1 MEPVHEDPARPSGNA
16 TETASS
22 LGEAA
27 DRISKRISS
36 AIVIAG
42 ALIGLAVY
50 TKPVPNHFQ
59 AFAAGGELFRV
70 NAKSGTVIACNTVR
84 CMTVVQRGQ
93 RLMSYRQGRLFQS
106 PAAAP
111 APALAPPAAPAP
123 PPSPEPAAAPAPP
136 EARK

>member
-1 MEPVHEDPARPSGNA
+1 MEPVREEPAAPV
-16 TETASS
+16 ETAPRSAPS

-50 TKPVPNHFQ
+50 TRPVPNHFQ

-93 RLMSYRQGRLFQS
+93 RLTSYRQGKLFQP
-106 PAAAP
+106 PANSP
-111 APALAPPAAPAP
+111 APALSPPVASVPTP
-123 PPSPEPAAAPAPP
+123 LRDVSPSPD

>member
-1 MEPVHEDPARPSGNA
+1 MDPVREEPAARIEKP
-16 TETASS
+16 TESASS

-70 NAKSGTVIACNTVR
+70 NAKSGTVIACNRVR

-93 RLMSYRQGRLFQS
+93 RLVSYRQGKLFQ
-106 PAAAP
+106 PP
-111 APALAPPAAPAP
+111 APAQTPRLSPPASSAPPAAA
-123 PPSPEPAAAPAPP
+123 SPGAQSAPP
-136 EARK
+136 EAAR